1 MAKSRVAV
9 FRRKRVAG
17 SGRAWEKTFPDELWA
32 EFGRLSGRKGNLN
45 SRPKWWGKLVI
56 EMITTLLIRM
66 LRNIL
71 KTTNRLRECGGIDSS
86 PKTLAFGL
94 LCPDASRWSEW
105 QKNAGICGNCG
116 KKSRAITG
124 DAWYNSAFSAD
135 ADLDGFLASATPARW
150 LWRRRIDE
158 GGRNTGAA

>member
-56 EMITTLLIRM
+56 EMIYDTLDPDVAEYLKNNKPPPGVRWHRQLTENIGVRALVSRCFEVVGMAKECRDMRELREKVARHYGRRM
-66 LRNIL
+66 VQFSFLCRCRL
-71 KTTNRLRECGGIDSS
+71 GRLPSFRDTREMAMATTN
-86 PKTLAFGL
+86 
-94 LCPDASRWSEW
+94 
-105 QKNAGICGNCG
+105 
-116 KKSRAITG
+116 
-124 DAWYNSAFSAD
+124 
-135 ADLDGFLASATPARW
+135 
-150 LWRRRIDE
+150 
-158 GGRNTGAA
+158 